1 TNRALMVAALADGL
15 STLVHPSLCGD
26 TKLLIS
32 ALHEFGVET
41 KWKKNSIEVKGING
55 NIKVPSKKLFVG
67 NAGTVMR
74 FLTTFAGL
82 ANGETVLDGDEH
94 MRCRPIN
101 DLLEA
106 LRGTGIKCASNN
118 GFPPVK
124 ILGGNFSGGRI
135 GLNASISSQ
144 FASSILL
151 SAPYAKQDVYL
162 HINGQ
167 ISSLPY
173 VDMSLHVMRT
183 FGADVNTIDPFNYHV
198 NHSQRYIGQKF
209 NIEGDATAASY
220 FLAAAA
226 ITQGQIVLHNLS
238 PDSLQGDLRFINIL
252 NDMGCDIIKHEATIV
267 ARGGKLTGI
276 EIDMNELPDC
286 VPTLAIVAAFA
297 DGPTTINNVSQLR
310 YKESDRLRSLTTE
323 LTKIGVKVE
332 LHKDGMTIHPQR
344 LHEAVIE
351 TYNDHRIAMSFA
363 VAGLC
368 IDGLAIDNPACVEKS
383 FPNFWGEFANLEKS
397 A

>member
-1 TNRALMVAALADGL
+1 
-15 STLVHPSLCGD
+15 
-26 TKLLIS
+26 
-32 ALHEFGVET
+32 
-41 KWKKNSIEVKGING
+41 
-55 NIKVPSKKLFVG
+55 
-67 NAGTVMR
+67 MR

-106 LRGTGIKCASNN
+106 LRGTGIKCTSNN

-173 VDMSLHVMRT
+173 IDMSLHVMRT

-297 DGPTTINNVSQLR
+297 DGPTTINNVGQLR
-310 YKESDRLRSLTTE
+310 YKESDRLQSLATE